1 LLGPNRHQKDVPMQA
16 ISINQTIR
24 ELDAVNKKLDMQRV
38 TGTARLALLRRQAEL
53 GDLREAARDAGR
65 RAAAA
70 GR

>member
-1 LLGPNRHQKDVPMQA
+1 MQA
-16 ISINQTIR
+16 INIKPNIR

-53 GDLREAARDAGR
+53 GALREAELGAGR

>member
-1 LLGPNRHQKDVPMQA
+1 MQA
-16 ISINQTIR
+16 INIKPNIR

>member
-1 LLGPNRHQKDVPMQA
+1 MPGSQSPPERRAMQA
-16 ISINQTIR
+16 ISIKQTIR

-53 GDLREAARDAGR
+53 GDLREAARDARR
-65 RAAAA
+65 RAAVA

>member
-1 LLGPNRHQKDVPMQA
+1 MK
-16 ISINQTIR
+16 QTIR
-24 ELDAVNKKLDMQRV
+24 ELDAVNAKLDMQRV

-65 RAAAA
+65 RASAA